1 MGSNQRNP
9 SLSRL
14 MKEYINKIKRVNPIV
29 LLLVGTFFIIS
40 LLRATKDE
48 PVMLVIEEKSWPV
61 SVIEAQYGDVN
72 PTLALFGEVIT
83 SRRSELR
90 ALVGGQVIEVGK
102 NFKEGAV
109 VKKGELLLKIDDFE
123 YRNSVI
129 EETAKLEV
137 MNRDFERADE
147 LFKQGSISEQ
157 FRDNALLEKTQQ
169 ELVLSESEKD
179 LRDTE
184 LFAPFDGVINDVQA
198 TLGKQVSTFNDK
210 IGEIIDIKNM
220 EVRFSISKAQY
231 GRLLEDES
239 AIVGRAIEMKWTVG
253 QRDLIFDAYIS
264 RVGAEI
270 TSNTGGVNIFAN
282 IELDNDQETP
292 LRPGAFV
299 RLRMPDKT
307 YKSVISIPETAVYE
321 DEYIYIIKDQRLKKA
336 LILISGYDQSNVLI
350 QPAEELMIQN
360 GDLIVTNQLRE
371 AGEGVKV
378 DIL

>member
-1 MGSNQRNP
+1 MVVHQRSP

-14 MKEYINKIKRVNPIV
+14 MKEYIDKIKRVNPTL
-29 LLLVGTFFIIS
+29 LLLVGTFLIIS

-48 PVMLVIEEKSWPV
+48 TVMLVVEEKSWPV
-61 SVIEAQYGDVN
+61 SVIEAQYDNVQ

-90 ALVGGQVIEVGK
+90 ALVGGQVVEVGE

-109 VKKGELLLKIDDFE
+109 VEKGELLLRVDDFE
-123 YRNSVI
+123 YRNSVT

-157 FRDNALLEKTQQ
+157 FRDNALLERTQQ
-169 ELVLSESEKD
+169 EIVLSEVEKD

-239 AIVGRAIEMKWTVG
+239 EIVGRAIEMKWTVG
-253 QRDLIFDAYIS
+253 QRDLIFDASIS

-307 YKSVISIPETAVYE
+307 YESVISIPETAVYE
-321 DEYIYIIKDQRLKKA
+321 DEYIYIIKDERLKKA
-336 LILISGYDQSNVLI
+336 VIVIFGYDQSNVLI
-350 QPAEELMIQN
+350 QPTDELMIQN